1 MVFPSVT
8 CSPLIVRVK
17 VGLKSLSI
25 ILTIALFCDPIV
37 TPLLGLDRLRLMVSV
52 VSKTLSSMMGILTVF
67 AVSPLAKLTVIGVL
81 L

>member
-1 MVFPSVT
+1 MVLPSVT
-8 CSPLIVRVK
+8 CSPVMLTVK

-25 ILTIALFCDPIV
+25 ILTIVLFCDPIV

-52 VSKTLSSMMGILTVF
+52 ASKILSSMMGMVTVLL
-67 AVSPLAKLTVIGVL
+67 VSPLAKLTVIAVL

>member
-1 MVFPSVT
+1 MVLPSVT

-25 ILTIALFCDPIV
+25 ILTIALFCEPIV
-37 TPLLGLDRLRLMVSV
+37 TPLVGLDRLRLMVSV
-52 VSKTLSSMMGILTVF
+52 ASKILSSMMGMVTVLL
-67 AVSPLAKLTVIGVL
+67 VSPLAKLTVIAVL

>member
-1 MVFPSVT
+1 MFPSVT
-8 CSPLIVRVK
+8 CSAVILTVK

-52 VSKTLSSMMGILTVF
+52 VSKLLSSMMGMVTVLL
-67 AVSPLAKLTVIGVL
+67 VSPLAKLTVIGVL